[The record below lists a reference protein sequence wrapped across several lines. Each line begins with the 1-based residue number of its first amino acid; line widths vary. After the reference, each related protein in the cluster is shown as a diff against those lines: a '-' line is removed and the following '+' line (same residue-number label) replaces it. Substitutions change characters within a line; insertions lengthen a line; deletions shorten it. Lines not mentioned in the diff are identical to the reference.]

1 MVRVLNCQAGGWG
14 SILTFVKYFF
24 FIYFFNNLSLAFFQ
38 CFLDQLIKEKFCTV
52 NFPSYD
58 ILIEKNDEYDTK
70 DVVTSKIIVERSGE
84 IELHSVFFYKHQLNF
99 L

>member
-1 MVRVLNCQAGGWG
+1 MVRAPNCQAGGWG
-14 SILTFVKYFF
+14 SILTTSQYF
-24 FIYFFNNLSLAFFQ
+24 FIYFFNILSLAFFQ
-38 CFLDQLIKEKFCTV
+38 CFLDQLIKEKFRTV

-84 IELHSVFFYKHQLNF
+84 IELIYLINGVGNQKMS
-99 L
+99 